1 MTRPAPVDAWHAVAA
16 SRDPAGLAA
25 LLADDVVFRS
35 PAVHTPQEGK
45 ALTTA
50 YLSAAM
56 VVLGPTLSTS
66 ASGTP
71 TTPPSSSSG
80 PRWTG

>member
-1 MTRPAPVDAWHAVAA
+1 MERPAPVAAWHAVAA
-16 SRDPAGLAA
+16 SRDASGLSS

-45 ALTTA
+45 TLTTA

-56 VVLGPTLSTS
+56 VVLGPSLSYVREWYAEDS
-66 ASGTP
+66 AVL
-71 TTPPSSSSG
+71 
-80 PRWTG
+80 